1 MFERP
6 RSGERA
12 VLVRLGFGA
21 PVDPE
26 DLQEFGSW
34 RVSAGAIPVGTVT
47 GRRERPDPRYFMGS
61 GKAEELKEAAHASAA
76 DVVLVDHA
84 LSPSQERNL
93 EKLIERRVLDR
104 NGLIL
109 DIFAQRAR
117 SSEGKLEVELAQL
130 KHIASRLVRGWT
142 HLERQKGGIG
152 LRGPGETQL
161 ESDRRIIGQRVRVL
175 TKRLEKIRQQRETG
189 RQARAEIPVPSFAL
203 VGYTNAGKST
213 LFRAL
218 TGADAYIAD
227 QLFATLDPTVRRLTL
242 PGGTAVVVA
251 DTVGFIR
258 ELPHE
263 LVAAFQSTLTEA
275 RAATLLLHV
284 VDASNPRRDE
294 QIAQVDTVLARD
306 RRAARSRSCWSTTR
320 STAWSEPARV
330 DRDAHGRAT
339 AVWISAEQGL
349 GLDLLRSAVAERL
362 ARFARQARLRMP
374 ASAGALRSKLYAAQ
388 AVRGERTADDGS
400 MELAVELP
408 DLELLAL
415 ARTAGVQI
423 LEVSRQRARLVP
435 PESSTYNRPPF
446 RARPSSA
453 QPRPRQ
459 NIPYGLEPTQWRQ
472 EREPVGPP
480 PGPGRL

>member
-6 RSGERA
+6 RTGERA
-12 VLVRLGFGA
+12 VLVRLGLGA
-21 PVDPE
+21 PIDPE
-26 DLQEFGSW
+26 DLEEF
-34 RVSAGAIPVGTVT
+34 RQLAVSAGARPVATVT
-47 GRRERPDPRYFMGS
+47 GRRERPDPRYFLGS
-61 GKAEELKEAAHASAA
+61 GKAEELRVIARDSEA
-76 DVVLVDHA
+76 DVILVDHA

-117 SSEGKLEVELAQL
+117 SFEGKLEVELAQL
-130 KHIASRLVRGWT
+130 KHIGSRLVRGWT

-161 ESDRRIIGQRVRVL
+161 ETDRRIIAQRVRVL
-175 TKRLEKIRQQRETG
+175 TRRLTKIKQQRETG
-189 RQARAEIPVPSFAL
+189 RQMRAEIPVPSLAL

-218 TGADAYIAD
+218 TGADAYVAD
-227 QLFATLDPTVRRLTL
+227 QLFATLDPTVRRIQL

-284 VDASNPRRDE
+284 VDASNPRREE
-294 QIAQVDTVLARD
+294 QLAAVNGVLEEIGASGIPQITVYNKID
-306 RRAARSRSCWSTTR
+306 RLESAPRI
-320 STAWSEPARV
+320 
-330 DRDAHGRAT
+330 DRDQDGRAV
-339 AVWISAEQGL
+339 AVWISAEQGR
-349 GLDLLRSAVAERL
+349 GLDVLRDAVAERL
-362 ARFARQARLRMP
+362 ARFARRALLKVP
-374 ASAGALRSKLYAAQ
+374 ASAGALRSRLYAAR
-388 AVRGERTADDGS
+388 AVRAENHAEDGS
-400 MELAVELP
+400 IELAVELP

-423 LEVSRQRARLVP
+423 LEVQGAGAP
-435 PESSTYNRPPF
+435 CAPANTYLQSN
-446 RARPSSA
+446 AASSA
-453 QPRPRQ
+453 GKLR
-459 NIPYGLEPTQWRQ
+459 
-472 EREPVGPP
+472 
-480 PGPGRL
+480 